1 MTLLQLA
8 SLLDDRD
15 ETVAVNVMAQLLA
28 REEDLGDLPG
38 LLQESAD
45 PLVRRRAHLLQN
57 AITMR
62 ARRRKLNFLIASGEH
77 DRIFEALV
85 YLHLLWYDRDQA
97 GEIQKEVDDFLGQA
111 EKFPLF
117 TLEDGE
123 FFMRKNCFLPENET
137 TIRPECYC
145 IGTALFQK
153 CAASSLWMAVLYALL
168 PQGSCRLIRLN
179 GQYALLGSCGNVL
192 LGSGSWRLIPYR
204 GGGEEISIAQLLRYF
219 GTTLLSCAVNSDSYR
234 YVMSI
239 TRALTGDESEH
250 IFDSFPY
257 PFGAG

>member
-77 DRIFEALV
+77 DRIFEALI

-97 GEIQKEVDDFLGQA
+97 GDIQKEVDNFLGQA

-123 FFMRKNCFLPENET
+123 FFMRKNCFLP
-137 TIRPECYC
+137 
-145 IGTALFQK
+145 
-153 CAASSLWMAVLYALL
+153 
-168 PQGSCRLIRLN
+168 GST
-179 GQYALLGSCGNVL
+179 V
-192 LGSGSWRLIPYR
+192 
-204 GGGEEISIAQLLRYF
+204 
-219 GTTLLSCAVNSDSYR
+219 
-234 YVMSI
+234 
-239 TRALTGDESEH
+239 
-250 IFDSFPY
+250 
-257 PFGAG
+257 